1 MSHEGIRLISREE
14 SERTAAADAPLPAAA
29 ITPAKVKIALTQ
41 GTGVDI
47 TWKDGRRSQWTF
59 PYLRD
64 ACPCAVCHEEREKT
78 GRALGEPKPAPK
90 QVLPMYTPPARPL
103 SAEPIGRY
111 AIKFKWADG
120 HESGIY
126 SWDFLRR
133 LDEGALPTPV
143 AAK

>member
-1 MSHEGIRLISREE
+1 MSHEGIRMISHEE
-14 SERTAAADAPLPAAA
+14 SERTAATERPLPARA
-29 ITPAKVKIALTQ
+29 ITPAKVKISITE
-41 GTGVDI
+41 GTGVAI
-47 TWKDGRRSQWTF
+47 TWKDGHESHWTF

-64 ACPCAVCHEEREKT
+64 ACPCATCHEEREQT
-78 GRALGEPKPAPK
+78 GRALGEPKPKKADLL
-90 QVLPMYTPPARPL
+90 QLYTPPAKPL

-133 LDEGALPTPV
+133 LDEGALPVKV
-143 AAK
+143 AR